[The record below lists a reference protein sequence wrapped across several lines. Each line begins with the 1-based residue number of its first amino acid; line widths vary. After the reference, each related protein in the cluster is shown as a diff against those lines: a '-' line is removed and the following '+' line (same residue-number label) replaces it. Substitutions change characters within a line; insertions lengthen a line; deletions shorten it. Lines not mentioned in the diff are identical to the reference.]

1 MKRLIL
7 ASESPRRKD
16 LLKKAGLEFQV
27 FPVKVSEIPNETLN
41 VQEQILDI
49 ASRKAR
55 AAAERIFHERPELQ
69 PFVLLAADTEVIW
82 EGKTLGKPA
91 TREEAVAVLTRLS
104 GHVHEVVTAVQIF
117 DNSDGKLI
125 SHLETTLVHFREL
138 TATEI
143 SDYVATGEPMDK
155 AGSYGIQGLGGGLV
169 QKIEGDF
176 DNVVG
181 LPVTALLSIFN
192 KKNWNFS
199 K

>member
-16 LLKKAGLEFQV
+16 LLRKAGLEFQV

-49 ASRKAR
+49 ARRKAR
-55 AAAERIFHERPELQ
+55 AASEHILLEKPDLQ

-91 TREEAVAVLTRLS
+91 SAAEAASVLTRLS
-104 GHVHEVVTAVQIF
+104 GRVHEVVTAVQIF
-117 DNSDGKLI
+117 DSSEKVFV
-125 SHLETTLVHFREL
+125 SHLETTWVHFRTL
-138 TATEI
+138 TPNEI
-143 SDYVATGEPMDK
+143 AAYVATGEPMDK
-155 AGSYGIQGLGGGLV
+155 AGSYGIQGLGRKLV
-169 QKIEGDF
+169 AKIEGDF

-181 LPVTALLSIFN
+181 LPLSSVLEIFN
-192 KKNWNFS
+192 KKNWKFS